1 VAPAGTDQYTDRRP
15 VDDGSPTKTS
25 DTARARL
32 DGRGGCFIEVGD
44 GMAAYG
50 EGHFFAFPEPRV
62 SLEPA
67 SAAHKRAK
75 QEFERILDTWFVT
88 EERSAAASGAR
99 TPTAMSG

>member
-1 VAPAGTDQYTDRRP
+1 VVAANIAAQIKGEP
-15 VDDGSPTKTS
+15 S
-25 DTARARL
+25 RARF

-50 EGHFFAFPEPRV
+50 EGDFFAFPEPSV

-88 EERSAAASGAR
+88 D
-99 TPTAMSG
+99 